1 MTTSDLIIIGAG
13 PGGYETAVEA
23 AKAGLTVT
31 LIEAKH
37 LGGTC
42 LNEGCI
48 PTKCLAHSAE
58 HLREEKDTLDLT
70 KVVEHKNKI
79 VKQLVDGIAMLM
91 KTPGISLVEGEA
103 RFVDAHTIRVGNE
116 EYQAKDLI
124 IATGSVSKFL
134 PIEGAHSAGVVTSTE
149 ILNLTTAPSRLCI
162 IGGGVIGLEFAS
174 IFNQF
179 GSEVTVVEFCKEVL
193 PNLDKDMAKRLRLS
207 LKKKGINILTDSGVK
222 RIEHLENDV
231 SKVVYENKGK
241 EGIVEADVVLMAV
254 GRTARTEIV
263 EDNTIGITY
272 GKRGIEVD
280 ENMQTSVP
288 HIYAI
293 GDVNGL
299 CQLAHAAT
307 FQGRRALNHIL
318 GRKDNIRF
326 DLIPSAVF
334 TSPQLASVGLR
345 EEDVTEHKPL
355 VYKSFYRANGRA
367 LSMDAD
373 EGFLKIVCNEEG
385 RVLGVHIMGEQASE
399 LIHEATVLMNL
410 GGTISQ
416 LGDIIHAHPTLSEMY
431 RATVS

>member
-23 AKAGLTVT
+23 AKARLTVT

-58 HLREEKDTLDLT
+58 NLDEKKSIPDLT
-70 KVVEHKNKI
+70 EIVEHKNK
-79 VKQLVDGIAMLM
+79 VVRQLVDGIATLM
-91 KTPGISLVEGEA
+91 KTPGITLVEGEA
-103 RFVDAHTIRVGNE
+103 RLVDPHTVRVGNE
-116 EYQAKDLI
+116 DHQAKDII
-124 IATGSVSKFL
+124 IATGSMSKFL
-134 PIEGAHSAGVVTSTE
+134 PIEGAHSAGVITSTE
-149 ILNLTTAPSRLCI
+149 ILNLTTAPQRLCI

-179 GSEVTVVEFCKEVL
+179 GSEVTVVEYCKEVL
-193 PNLDKDMAKRLRLS
+193 PNSDKDMAKRLRLS

-222 RIEHLENDV
+222 RIEHFENNT
-231 SKVVYENKGK
+231 SNVVYENKGK

-263 EDNTIGITY
+263 EGNTIGITY
-272 GKRGIEVD
+272 DKHGIKVD

-318 GRKDNIRF
+318 GHKDNIRF

-345 EEDVTEHKPL
+345 EEDVTTHKPQ
-355 VYKSFYRANGRA
+355 VFKSFYRANGRA
-367 LSMDAD
+367 LTMNAN
-373 EGFLKIVCNEEG
+373 EGFLKIVCNEQG
-385 RVLGVHIMGEQASE
+385 HVLGVHIMGEQASE
-399 LIHEATVLMNL
+399 LIHEATLLMNY
-410 GGTISQ
+410 GGTLAQ

-431 RATVS
+431 RAVVP

>member
-222 RIEHLENDV
+222 RIEHLENDA

-241 EGIVEADVVLMAV
+241 E
-254 GRTARTEIV
+254 
-263 EDNTIGITY
+263 GITY

-416 LGDIIHAHPTLSEMY
+416 LGDGFHARPTLSEMY
-431 RATVS
+431 RAAGS

>member
-1 MTTSDLIIIGAG
+1 M
-13 PGGYETAVEA
+13 
-23 AKAGLTVT
+23 
-31 LIEAKH
+31 
-37 LGGTC
+37 
-42 LNEGCI
+42 
-48 PTKCLAHSAE
+48 
-58 HLREEKDTLDLT
+58 
-70 KVVEHKNKI
+70 
-79 VKQLVDGIAMLM
+79 
-91 KTPGISLVEGEA
+91 
-103 RFVDAHTIRVGNE
+103 
-116 EYQAKDLI
+116 
-124 IATGSVSKFL
+124 
-134 PIEGAHSAGVVTSTE
+134 
-149 ILNLTTAPSRLCI
+149 
-162 IGGGVIGLEFAS
+162 
-174 IFNQF
+174 
-179 GSEVTVVEFCKEVL
+179 
-193 PNLDKDMAKRLRLS
+193 
-207 LKKKGINILTDSGVK
+207 
-222 RIEHLENDV
+222 
-231 SKVVYENKGK
+231 
-241 EGIVEADVVLMAV
+241 VLMAV

-373 EGFLKIVCNEEG
+373 EGF
-385 RVLGVHIMGEQASE
+385 
-399 LIHEATVLMNL
+399 
-410 GGTISQ
+410 
-416 LGDIIHAHPTLSEMY
+416 
-431 RATVS
+431 

>member
-1 MTTSDLIIIGAG
+1 M
-13 PGGYETAVEA
+13 
-23 AKAGLTVT
+23 TVT

-58 HLREEKDTLDLT
+58 HLHEEKDTLDLT

-103 RFVDAHTIRVGNE
+103 HFVDAHTIRVGNE

-222 RIEHLENDV
+222 RIEHLENDA

-272 GKRGIEVD
+272 GKHGIEVD

-367 LSMDAD
+367 L
-373 EGFLKIVCNEEG
+373 
-385 RVLGVHIMGEQASE
+385 R
-399 LIHEATVLMNL
+399 
-410 GGTISQ
+410 
-416 LGDIIHAHPTLSEMY
+416 
-431 RATVS
+431 

>member
-58 HLREEKDTLDLT
+58 NLDEKKSIPDLT
-70 KVVEHKNKI
+70 EIVEHKNK
-79 VKQLVDGIAMLM
+79 VVRQLVDGIATLM
-91 KTPGISLVEGEA
+91 KTPGITLVEGEA
-103 RFVDAHTIRVGNE
+103 RLVDTHTVRVGNE
-116 EYQAKDLI
+116 DHQAKDII
-124 IATGSVSKFL
+124 IATGSMSKFL
-134 PIEGAHSAGVVTSTE
+134 PIEGAHSAGVITSTE
-149 ILNLTTAPSRLCI
+149 ILNLTTAPQRLCI

-179 GSEVTVVEFCKEVL
+179 GSEVTVVEYCKEVL
-193 PNLDKDMAKRLRLS
+193 PNSDKDMAKRLRLS

-222 RIEHLENDV
+222 RIEHFENNT
-231 SKVVYENKGK
+231 SNVVYKNKGK

-263 EDNTIGITY
+263 EGNTIGIIY
-272 GKRGIEVD
+272 DKHGIKVD
-280 ENMQTSVP
+280 TNMQTSVP

-318 GRKDNIRF
+318 GHKDNIRF

-345 EEDVTEHKPL
+345 EEDVTTHKPQ
-355 VYKSFYRANGRA
+355 VFKSFYRANGRA
-367 LSMDAD
+367 LTMNAD
-373 EGFLKIVCNEEG
+373 EGFLKIVCNEQG

-399 LIHEATVLMNL
+399 LIHEATLLMNY
-410 GGTISQ
+410 GGTLAQ

-431 RATVS
+431 RAVVP